1 MTRGED
7 KPENRPI
14 MRLYSLNGLISN
26 AENEAELMEAER
38 RIDEILK
45 GELEKHTRGEAEAG
59 ETAALGLATHRLEH
73 LIAQRRTTL
82 DGQ

>member
-7 KPENRPI
+7 KLENRPI
-14 MRLYSLNGLISN
+14 MRLYSLSGLISN
-26 AENEAELMEAER
+26 AENDAELLEVER
-38 RIDEILK
+38 CIDEILK
-45 GELEKHTRGEAEAG
+45 GELEKHAGGEAEAG

-82 DGQ
+82 DC